1 MDARAVR
8 PDVHDRFA
16 AIERRV
22 SGATARD
29 IQFARRAP
37 RRRTDPVVR
46 QLTPAAST
54 AWTPAAPR
62 CGSCG
67 GPITV
72 ADGEVVTRQA
82 AAMLGVSESR
92 FSILR
97 TAAQLTPVRII
108 GQTNVYRRVDV
119 EALRRRLYP
128 DEALDGPVTTE

>member
-8 PDVHDRFA
+8 PDVHNRFA

-22 SGATARD
+22 SGATAQR
-29 IQFARRAP
+29 FARRAAP
-37 RRRTDPVVR
+37 RHTDRVVR

-108 GQTNVYRRVDV
+108 GQTNVYRVVDV
-119 EALRRRLYP
+119 EALRLTLGR
-128 DEALDGPVTTE
+128 